1 MRDLRFAFRTLLT
14 TPFVNTVAIL
24 SLALGIGAN
33 AAIYSLFDQILL
45 RPLPVAAP
53 DELVNL
59 NLPGPIQGSDSC
71 NQSGCADGIIWSYPL
86 LRDLERSQT
95 ALAGIAG
102 HRTFGASIALGDEPT
117 VGEGSWVTGNY
128 FSTLGLRPALGRLL
142 QQGDNEPGADNM
154 VAVIAHRFWMD
165 RFGGKPDAVGQLLRL
180 NGRAYTI
187 VGVTP
192 EGYEGHTLGA
202 RPVVYVPM
210 QSRIWV
216 GTYNGLE
223 NRRDY
228 WVYVFGRRKA
238 GMSIDA
244 TKAEL
249 DRVIAPILAD
259 VEAPLQQGMSDQT
272 MARFKAKR
280 VVLEP
285 GARGQSSMHAEARTP
300 LSMLFAITAVV
311 LLIACANIA
320 NLLLARGANRATE
333 MGVRLALGAS
343 RRRLVRQLL
352 VESLVLAMFGGLVSL
367 LVARW
372 TLAGVAALLKPETV
386 AILQFRVQVPVMVFA
401 AALALATGFLF
412 GLFPALHSTRPDLI
426 TSIRAGAGQIAGGRV
441 AGRFR
446 TGLAVAQI
454 ALSTTLLVSAG
465 LFLKSLVNVSRVD
478 LGIRIDSV
486 ATFSVSPLRIGYDTL
501 RAKVLYARIED
512 ELRALPG
519 VTGVA
524 SSMVPLLSGDSWG
537 NNVRV
542 QGFECLPDTDCN
554 SRYNA
559 AGPGYFTMI
568 GTSIISGRDF
578 QASDQYGAPKVAVV
592 NLAFA
597 EKFGLGRE
605 AVGKFMGRASGN
617 DSLGIQ
623 IVGLV
628 PNVAYNDAKREP
640 QPVFYLPW
648 MQQGIVGQMYFYA
661 RTRLPTNQLIAAIPA
676 MMKRIDP
683 ALPVQEVKTMPQQLQ
698 ENVFLDRMISILSA
712 AFALLATLLAAVG
725 LYGVLAYSVTQRTRE
740 IGVRMALGADGG
752 RMQGMVLRQ
761 VGAMVAIGATAGAL
775 GAFALGR
782 AARSLLYGLEGHD
795 PVVFATA
802 VVLLAAVAFGA
813 GWLPARRASRTQPMM
828 ALRYD

>member
-1 MRDLRFAFRTLLT
+1 MRDLRYAFRTLLT
-14 TPFVNTVAIL
+14 TPFVNAVAIL

-33 AAIYSLFDQILL
+33 AAIYSLFDQLLL

-71 NQSGCADGIIWSYPL
+71 NQSGCGDGLIWSYPM
-86 LRDLERSQT
+86 LRDLERTQT

-142 QQGDNEPGADNM
+142 QPADNEPGADNM

-165 RFGGKPDAVGQLLRL
+165 RFGGRPDALGQLLRL

-187 VGVTP
+187 VGVAP
-192 EGYEGHTLGA
+192 EGSDGHTLGA
-202 RPVVYVPM
+202 RPLVYIPM

-228 WVYVFGRRKA
+228 WVYVFGRRKP
-238 GMSIDA
+238 GMSIEA

-249 DRVIAPILAD
+249 DRVITPILAD
-259 VEAPLQQGMSDQT
+259 VEAPLQQGMSEQT
-272 MARFKAKR
+272 MTRFKAKR
-280 VVLEP
+280 VALEP
-285 GARGQSSMHAEARTP
+285 GARGQSSIHGEARTP
-300 LSMLFAITAVV
+300 LTMLFAITAVV

-343 RRRLVRQLL
+343 RQRLVTQLL
-352 VESLVLAMFGGLVSL
+352 VESLVLAVLGGLVSL

-372 TLAGVAALLKPETV
+372 TLAGVAALLKPEAV
-386 AILQFRVQVPVMVFA
+386 AMLEFHVQVPVMLFA
-401 AALALATGFLF
+401 AALAIATGFLF

-426 TSIRAGAGQIAGGRV
+426 TSIRAGAGQIAGARV

-486 ATFSVSPLRIGYDTL
+486 ATFSVSPLRVGYDTL

-537 NNVRV
+537 NDVRV

-559 AGPGYFTMI
+559 VGPGYFTMI
-568 GTSIISGRDF
+568 GASIVAGRDF
-578 QASDQYGAPKVAVV
+578 QASDQYGAGKVAVV

-597 EKFGLGRE
+597 QKFGLGRE
-605 AVGKFMGRASGN
+605 AVGKFMGRAGGN

-623 IVGLV
+623 IVGLI
-628 PNVAYNDAKREP
+628 PDVAYNDAKREP

-648 MQQGIVGQMYFYA
+648 MQQGIIGQMYFYV
-661 RTRLPTNQLIAAIPA
+661 RTRLPTNQVIAAIPA
-676 MMKRIDP
+676 MMKQVDA
-683 ALPVQEVKTMPQQLQ
+683 ALPVQELKTMPQQLQ
-698 ENVFLDRMISILSA
+698 ENVFLDRMISVLSA

-725 LYGVLAYSVTQRTRE
+725 LYGVLAYSVSQRTRE

-761 VGAMVAIGATAGAL
+761 VGGMVAVGATVGAL

-795 PVVFATA
+795 PVVFAVA
-802 VVLLAAVAFGA
+802 VVLLAAVAFAA